1 MKKSIKLWITIS
13 NMFYEVIFFIFAV
26 ILLISIQ
33 ILIVPVVKEEII
45 NIQVISRECVKNLVL
60 FFMYVLFVIALV
72 RWINYTMLDNLELD
86 SSMLTFV
93 HFFKGRR
100 YLYNFFC
107 VLELFNNSTGIRY
120 IYILI

>member
-1 MKKSIKLWITIS
+1 
-13 NMFYEVIFFIFAV
+13 MFYEVICFIFAV

-100 YLYNFFC
+100 YLYNFFVC
-107 VLELFNNSTGIRY
+107 WSFSTTLLEFGIS
-120 IYILI
+120 IY

>member
-1 MKKSIKLWITIS
+1 MKIICIGDSHTYSFGIARSQIWTK
-13 NMFYEVIFFIFAV
+13 VAGD
-26 ILLISIQ
+26 IL
-33 ILIVPVVKEEII
+33 KEEII

>member
-1 MKKSIKLWITIS
+1 
-13 NMFYEVIFFIFAV
+13 MFYEVICFIFAV